1 MKAKEITAYL
11 HTQTTIPDGVS
22 SFKVGFLLCTEGE
35 ASLLVDHRICEMR
48 RNTLLILF
56 PNAHIH
62 VLHHSDDWEGRIE
75 ADYVENYYP
84 TLEAIDPRSRIV
96 IRDLRCIDISEERAD
111 YLHRLCD
118 LIGDPHALHAED
130 AAPHSV
136 VGNLATHRHRFL
148 RSALLTEVA
157 ATFLTHKP
165 DAPPQQSKHENTV
178 SNFLMLM
185 LRDSHKER
193 TVAYYAEQL
202 HTSPYYLSTIIKE
215 ETGKTALQWINLF
228 TINFSKHYLVDTDM
242 SVKEI
247 AATLNFPDP
256 STFGRYFKHYMGCT
270 PGEYREANR

>member
-1 MKAKEITAYL
+1 
-11 HTQTTIPDGVS
+11 
-22 SFKVGFLLCTEGE
+22 
-35 ASLLVDHRICEMR
+35 MR
-48 RNTLLILF
+48 RNTLLMLF

-62 VLHHSDDWEGRIE
+62 VLHYSDDWEGRIE

-84 TLEAIDPRSRIV
+84 TLEALDPRSRIV

-118 LIGDPHALHAED
+118 LIGDLHALHAED
-130 AAPHSV
+130 AAPHGV

-202 HTSPYYLSTIIKE
+202 HTLPYYLSTIIKE